1 MSHNDEVYD
10 LGEVGRT
17 APEPHFRTSG
27 TPLVAEQFETGSRA
41 RGPGSRPRL
50 RSVAP
55 GNSAARST
63 NAVGPGLAGSLSM
76 FVPGL
81 GQMIAGETAWGLF
94 YLSGIGFCAAT
105 IWAAM
110 STLDRLIPTLR
121 LLNVPSTAVAVT
133 IASLALFTMLLHLAA
148 VLHAHAIG
156 GDDRAHVPHPLVA
169 GLASLLIPGW
179 GQLLA
184 GHRRRATL
192 FLGGVWVLA
201 TAWLMVTPRGTQI
214 LAPLGLLL
222 PGSVRDGWVTIA
234 LMAAPLAL
242 WAIAVYDAAAGA
254 ASERRRA

>member
-10 LGEVGRT
+10 LGEVGRS
-17 APEPHFRTSG
+17 ASEPRFRPSG
-27 TPLVAEQFETGSRA
+27 TPLVAEQFENGSASR
-41 RGPGSRPRL
+41 RSGSRPRL
-50 RSVAP
+50 RSVAQ
-55 GNSAARST
+55 GHTSTRSAS
-63 NAVGPGLAGSLSM
+63 AVGPGLAGSLSM

-81 GQMIAGETAWGLF
+81 GQMLAGEVAWGLF

-110 STLDRLIPTLR
+110 TTLDRLIPTLR
-121 LLNVPSTAVAVT
+121 LLNVPSTTVAVT

-156 GDDRAHVPHPLVA
+156 GDDAAHVPHPLVA
-169 GLASLLIPGW
+169 ALASLIIPGW

-201 TAWLMVTPRGTQI
+201 TAWLMVTPRGAQI
-214 LAPLGLLL
+214 LAPFGLLL
-222 PGSVRDGWVTIA
+222 PGSVRDGWGTVA
-234 LMAAPLAL
+234 LMAAPLVL
-242 WAIAVYDAAAGA
+242 WLIAVYDAAVGA
-254 ASERRRA
+254 ASERRRR

>member
-1 MSHNDEVYD
+1 MSHNDEIYD

-17 APEPHFRTSG
+17 AAGPPFRSTG
-27 TPLVAEQFETGSRA
+27 TPLVAEHFESGSGSRQS
-41 RGPGSRPRL
+41 GSRRRL
-50 RSVAP
+50 RSVAH
-55 GNSAARST
+55 GHTSAHST
-63 NAVGPGLAGSLSM
+63 SSIGPGLAGSLSM

-81 GQMIAGETAWGLF
+81 GQMIAGEVAWGLF
-94 YLSGIGFCAAT
+94 YLSGFGFCAAT

-110 STLDRLIPTLR
+110 TTLDRLLPTLQ
-121 LLNVPSTAVAVT
+121 LLNVPSMALAVT

-148 VLHAHAIG
+148 VMHALA
-156 GDDRAHVPHPLVA
+156 GDDGADVPHPLVA

-179 GQLLA
+179 GQVLA

-201 TAWLMVTPRGTQI
+201 TAWLMVTPRGNQI

-222 PGSVRDGWVTIA
+222 PGSVRDGWGTVA